1 MKATITINGPTSVLT
16 GDFPILDIKEA
27 TSYPSDG
34 AQYSKAY
41 RKGVWDGRVNLFKT
55 KAGKFPTGLLYLV
68 QEVLDEGDYPYEVID
83 TRPEPEIVEGG
94 FDLIGIS
101 MTGKYAYQL
110 DACHTMVKEQQGVIK
125 IATNGGKT
133 ECACAVAQHLGLNAL
148 FIVTSKD
155 LLYQAQARFQKRL
168 GLGDDA
174 IGIVGDTIW
183 KPGSFITIAIMDTLV
198 SRADQEECQDLL
210 KNTEVLFIDEA
221 HHAGSNTWF
230 YVLEQISARF
240 RFALSGTPLD
250 RTDGA
255 DLRLLAT
262 TGKQIVD
269 ISNKTLVET
278 GVSAQAHIVW
288 DKITQPMLKSK
299 GLKYNTV
306 YKEGVVLN
314 NELLYKI
321 VDWTKISYQF
331 GLSTMILTEEIEQG
345 ERIDNSL
352 WNDTGGLFIPHQF
365 IHGENSSTVRRDA
378 LADFSNRSLP
388 VLVASRILDEGIDV
402 PTIDVLILG
411 GSRKSRIKTMQ
422 RLGRG
427 LRDDK
432 LIVIEFSNFTHKYLL
447 EHSLQR
453 YEDYQQERCFPL
465 HQSGPNSEL
474 IKELWE
480 SM

>member
-1 MKATITINGPTSVLT
+1 MKATITINGPISVLT
-16 GDFPILDIKEA
+16 GDFPILDVKEA

-34 AQYSKAY
+34 AQYSKAF
-41 RKGVWDGRVNLFKT
+41 RRGVWDGRVNLFKT
-55 KAGKFPTGLLYLV
+55 KTGKFPTGLLYLV
-68 QEVLDEGDYPYEVID
+68 QEVLDEGGYPYEIVD
-83 TRPEPEIVEGG
+83 NREHPEIVEGG

-110 DACHTMVKEQQGVIK
+110 EACKTMVAEKQGIVK
-125 IATNGGKT
+125 IATNGGKS
-133 ECACAVAQHLGLNAL
+133 ACAAAVTQHLGLTAL
-148 FIVTSKD
+148 FVVTTQD
-155 LLYQAQARFQKRL
+155 LLYQAQRMFQEYL

-174 IGIVGDTIW
+174 IGIVGDGHW
-183 KPGSFITIAIMDTLV
+183 SPGTFVTIAIMDTLV
-198 SRADQEECQDLL
+198 SRSDKEECQELL
-210 KNTEVLFIDEA
+210 QDTKVLFVDEA
-221 HHAGSNTWF
+221 HHSGSTTWF
-230 YVLEQISARF
+230 HVLEQIPAIF

-278 GVSAQAHIVW
+278 GVSAQAQIIW
-288 DKITQPMLKSK
+288 DKVTQPMLKSK

-321 VDWTKISYQF
+321 VDWTKIFYQL

-365 IHGENSSTVRRDA
+365 IHGENSSTVRKAA
-378 LADFSNRSLP
+378 LQDFSDRSLP
-388 VLVASRILDEGIDV
+388 VLVASRILDEGVDV
-402 PTIDVLILG
+402 PTIDALILG

-427 LRDDK
+427 LRGDK
-432 LIVIEFSNFTHKYLL
+432 LIVIEFSNFTHKFLL

-465 HQSGPNSEL
+465 HQSGPNAEL